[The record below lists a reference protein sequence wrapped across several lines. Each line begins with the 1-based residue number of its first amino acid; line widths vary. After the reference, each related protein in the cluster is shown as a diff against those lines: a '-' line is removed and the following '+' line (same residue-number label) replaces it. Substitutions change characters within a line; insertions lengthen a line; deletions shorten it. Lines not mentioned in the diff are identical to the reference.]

1 MCVMAKICP
10 TCAATFPA
18 SQAFCPSDGTA
29 LRSDMPGDAIVGT
42 VVAERYLVTELLGEG
57 GMGKVY
63 LAQHVKLPRR
73 AALKVLHQ
81 NMVRDADALA
91 RFNREATN
99 ASKID
104 HERVA
109 RVFDFGET
117 ATGLVYLAMEYVDGR
132 TLKQALA
139 EDGPMSLSRTA
150 TLVRQIA
157 DGLDAAHR
165 SGIVHRDLKPD
176 NILVA
181 KTAAGGD
188 ACKVVDFGI
197 AKALGSGE
205 RSLTRTGFVV
215 GTPEYMSPEQL
226 LGEPIDH
233 RSDVY
238 ALALL
243 GYQCLT
249 GVTPFDSRTPDRGLM
264 ARLANE
270 PRSLVTVRPDKQW
283 PVELQ
288 AALNKGM
295 ARDRERRYRTAGMF
309 AEAFERAAL
318 SRNMVQA
325 DTPDSATAP
334 PASSRAAKASKVKA
348 ARTPGAASKSAASAP
363 APGAASAPVAAAPPA
378 PWLATPPAAYAPP
391 PHPHMPVAPAA
402 QPAQMLS
409 VAPSRRRWLP
419 SLPHLPIMR
428 WAGTALLLWFV
439 WLVYS
444 EGSVRRAVRRATAVA
459 RSVESDARRLLSDP
473 SPRARAPAS
482 APAAAPAADP
492 TSAPD
497 AAPAA
502 ASPPVPAPTP
512 DSTNR
517 AGTPSSP

>member
-1 MCVMAKICP
+1 M
-10 TCAATFPA
+10 PA
-18 SQAFCPSDGTA
+18 
-29 LRSDMPGDAIVGT
+29 DAIVGT
-42 VVAERYLVTELLGEG
+42 VVAERYLITELLGEG
-57 GMGKVY
+57 GMGKEY
-63 LAQHVKLPRR
+63 LGQHVKLPRR
-73 AALKVLHQ
+73 AAVKVLHQ
-81 NMVRDADALA
+81 NMVREADAVA

-104 HERVA
+104 RERVA

-117 ATGLVYLAMEYVDGR
+117 ATGLVYLAMEYVEGR
-132 TLKQALA
+132 TLKRVLA

-176 NILVA
+176 NILVGVSA
-181 KTAAGGD
+181 SGGD

-243 GYQCLT
+243 AYQCLT
-249 GVTPFDSRTPDRGLM
+249 GDTPFDSRTPDRGLM

-270 PRSLVTVRPDKQW
+270 PRALLTVRPDKQW
-283 PVELQ
+283 PIELQ

-295 ARDRERRYRTAGMF
+295 ARDRERRFRTAGMF
-309 AEAFERAAL
+309 AEAFERGAL
-318 SRNMVQA
+318 SRNMVLPEQA
-325 DTPDSATAP
+325 PAADAAPATGNAAGAKPSRKATPKSTANTP
-334 PASSRAAKASKVKA
+334 PA
-348 ARTPGAASKSAASAP
+348 AP
-363 APGAASAPVAAAPPA
+363 AVAPSVAPVAATPPA
-378 PWLATPPAAYAPP
+378 RWPATPPAAYAPP
-391 PHPHMPVAPAA
+391 AAYGPPYAHTPSAPTPHPAPMV
-402 QPAQMLS
+402 PRGGH
-409 VAPSRRRWLP
+409 SRQWLP

-444 EGSVRRAVRRATAVA
+444 EGSVRRAVRRATGVA
-459 RSVESDARRLLSDP
+459 RSVESEARKIISDP
-473 SPRARAPAS
+473 APRARAPSVGSTPAV
-482 APAAAPAADP
+482 APKPDPEAPPATEPAAAP
-492 TSAPD
+492 SAE
-497 AAPAA
+497 
-502 ASPPVPAPTP
+502 PVPSSVPRS
-512 DSTNR
+512 DST
-517 AGTPSSP
+517 GF

>member
-1 MCVMAKICP
+1 M
-10 TCAATFPA
+10 PA
-18 SQAFCPSDGTA
+18 DS
-29 LRSDMPGDAIVGT
+29 IVGT
-42 VVAERYLVTELLGEG
+42 VVAERYLITELLGEG

-63 LAQHVKLPRR
+63 LGQHVKLPRR
-73 AALKVLHQ
+73 AAVKVLHQ
-81 NMVRDADALA
+81 NMVREADAVA

-117 ATGLVYLAMEYVDGR
+117 STGLVYLAMEYVEGR
-132 TLKQALA
+132 TLKKVLA

-157 DGLDAAHR
+157 DGLDEAHR

-176 NILVA
+176 NILVGKSA
-181 KTAAGGD
+181 SGGD

-243 GYQCLT
+243 AYQCLT
-249 GVTPFDSRTPDRGLM
+249 GETPFDSRTPDRGLM

-270 PRSLVTVRPDKQW
+270 PRALITVRPDKQW

-295 ARDRERRYRTAGMF
+295 SRDRERRYRTSGMF

-318 SRNMVQA
+318 SRKMVQPDQPEA
-325 DTPDSATAP
+325 EATPPSPD
-334 PASSRAAKASKVKA
+334 KASRSKA
-348 ARTPGAASKSAASAP
+348 ARARTPKSTPSAAVPAAAAP
-363 APGAASAPVAAAPPA
+363 APAPAPAPPA

-391 PHPHMPVAPAA
+391 AAYGPPYAHTPGASMPQAAPMTQRAA
-402 QPAQMLS
+402 H
-409 VAPSRRRWLP
+409 RRSWLP
-419 SLPHLPIMR
+419 SLPHVPVMR
-428 WAGTALLLWFV
+428 WAGTVLLLWFV

-444 EGSVRRAVRRATAVA
+444 EGSVRRAVRRATGVA
-459 RSVESDARRLLSDP
+459 RSVESEARKLIREP
-473 SPRARAPAS
+473 APRARQPAAGLAPAQSPASDSAGSAPVAQPAAEPAPAS
-482 APAAAPAADP
+482 TA
-492 TSAPD
+492 
-497 AAPAA
+497 
-502 ASPPVPAPTP
+502 TP
-512 DSTNR
+512 DTIEPE
-517 AGTPSSP
+517 GTPSGS